1 MNHARDYSVSDVL
14 KDGTRVTIRAVRPG
28 DRSRFMEA
36 FRLLETDSIYTR
48 FFTHRSDL
56 SDDEIDRA
64 VNVDF
69 AREVALVVTTE
80 TVRGEIIIASGR
92 YIATDRPGPERSAE
106 LAFVVEEDN
115 QGRGIA
121 SRLLAHLA
129 ALARHQDLTQFE
141 ADVLSQN
148 RAMLAVFKRGGFPMQ
163 QRRDGGVIHLTL
175 TLAADNSGAA

>member
-1 MNHARDYSVSDVL
+1 MSDARDYSVSDVM

-28 DRSRFMEA
+28 DRSRFLEA
-36 FRLLETDSIYTR
+36 FRLLEKDSIYTR
-48 FFTHRSDL
+48 FFSHRTDPSDA
-56 SDDEIDRA
+56 EIERA

-80 TVRGEIIIASGR
+80 AVRGETIIASGR
-92 YIATDRPGPERSAE
+92 YIATDRAGTGRSAE
-106 LAFVVEEDN
+106 LAFVVEEDY

-129 ALARHQDLTQFE
+129 VLARRQNITQFE

-148 RAMLAVFKRGGFPMQ
+148 RGMLAVFKRGGFPMQ

-175 TLAADNSGAA
+175 ALAADSTAA